1 MRLILMSAV
10 FAMAASAQPKTELL
24 WPNGA
29 PGAQGTADEDKPTLT
44 YYAPKRA
51 KNGTAVVVCPGGGYR
66 GLAMDHEGVQ
76 VATWLNSLGITA
88 FVLKYRLGPKYHHP
102 AEMNDVHKAI
112 RTVRARAA
120 EYGVVA
126 DKIGVLGFSA
136 GGHLASTAA
145 THFAT
150 EDGVSSRPDF
160 AVLVYPVISFTTEY
174 VHKGSRLNLLGENP
188 SEADMRLMSNELQVT
203 KDTPPTF
210 LVHTSEDKGVL
221 PRTASFTTWR
231 CERQACRPRCIST
244 RRGRMGL
251 GWLARCRVEYVAGAP
266 GRLDAR
272 KGTANDTPEFSVAR
286 GRGTRRRETD
296 QGCATDAGRRAAFEC
311 VHSFVVGAAGDS
323 IGRGGRVARSE
334 GAGTEA
340 RRCI

>member
-126 DKIGVLGFSA
+126 DKVGVLGFSA
-136 GGHLASTAA
+136 GGHLESTAA

-210 LVHTSEDKGVL
+210 LVHTSEDKGVPSENSIL
-221 PRTASFTTWR
+221 YYLALRKAGVPAEMHIYEKGPHGF
-231 CERQACRPRCIST
+231 
-244 RRGRMGL
+244 GL
-251 GWLARCRVEYVAGAP
+251 GSLDAVLSTWP
-266 GRLDAR
+266 GRLADWM
-272 KGTANDTPEFSVAR
+272 R
-286 GRGTRRRETD
+286 GRGLL
-296 QGCATDAGRRAAFEC
+296 
-311 VHSFVVGAAGDS
+311 
-323 IGRGGRVARSE
+323 
-334 GAGTEA
+334 
-340 RRCI
+340 